1 MSKLEHIRDPKNN
14 DRDAD
19 EELQAAERKIGLAL
33 DVYDVEYP
41 SESEIATTIDAIRP
55 YVPMKTNQWKTT
67 YAGMSSIMK
76 QTLRE
81 VLYISP
87 IFWIINGVLLLIG
100 LAAVV
105 LSDKSPY
112 LVLMMLAPLPTLTGV
127 LEVLKSRNA
136 EMAELEMSFKYSLQE
151 IILSKMAVI
160 GVFNLLIN
168 IMFTIGISYFDEG
181 IWIWK
186 LILYWVTPFT
196 VITALSFVLVS
207 RYRHIYAATAGLIVW
222 IGFGIAISQSHL
234 VEKIESIPAIGYAGV
249 AVAATLFV
257 IMQIRTI
264 YTRGVRCDWIG

>member
-1 MSKLEHIRDPKNN
+1 MRKLEHIRDPKPN

-19 EELQAAERKIGLAL
+19 EELQASEREIGLAL
-33 DVYDVEYP
+33 DAYDAEYP
-41 SESEIATTIDAIRP
+41 SESEIAMTIDAIRP
-55 YVPMKTNQWKTT
+55 YVPRMTTEWKTT

-87 IFWIINGVLLLIG
+87 IFWILNAVFLLIG

-112 LVLMMLAPLPTLTGV
+112 LVLMMLAPLPTMTGV
-127 LEVLKSRNA
+127 LEVLKSGNA
-136 EMAELEMSFKYSLQE
+136 EMAELEMSYTYSLQE

-160 GVFNLLIN
+160 GVFNLLVN
-168 IMFTIGISYFDEG
+168 IITTIGISYLDEG

-196 VITALSFVLVS
+196 VITALSFVLV
-207 RYRHIYAATAGLIVW
+207 RRFRHLYAASAGLIVW
-222 IGFGIAISQSHL
+222 IGFGAAISQSHL
-234 VEKIESIPAIGYAGV
+234 VEKIESIPAICYAGV

-257 IMQIRTI
+257 ILQIRTI
-264 YTRGVRCDWIG
+264 YTRGIRCDWIG